1 MKPQGFTLVELSVVL
16 FIISL
21 LLAGIIGSQSLIGSA
36 KAKDVIAI
44 IEDIRAATILFKQRY
59 KYLPGDWPYTAN
71 EIPNVTA
78 EGVGGTIGDG
88 VIDGAVDAEGQAE
101 FGSEVAETPWQ
112 LFNAGFLGKI
122 DNNEPRRRLRTGFGA
137 VHIVSNATATGLV
150 AGFAA
155 NPSVRN
161 AILFFN
167 LPCDIANE
175 VDAKIDDGVITTGRA
190 IGTACANDRVLWYAV
205 AL

>member
-1 MKPQGFTLVELSVVL
+1 MKQRGFTLIELTVVVV
-16 FIISL
+16 IIGL
-21 LLAGIIGSQSLIGSA
+21 LLAGIIGAQSLIGSA
-36 KAKDVIAI
+36 KAKDAIAI

-78 EGVGGTIGDG
+78 AGVGGTIGDG
-88 VIDGAVDAEGQAE
+88 AIDGAVDAQGQAAL
-101 FGSEVAETPWQ
+101 GSEAAEAPWQ

-122 DNNEPRRRLRTGFGA
+122 NNNEPQRRLTTSFGS

-150 AGFAA
+150 PGFAV
-155 NPSVRN
+155 NPAVRN

-175 VDAKIDDGVITTGRA
+175 VDAKVDDGVITTGRA